1 MALRPLTRWLR
12 RRLGLTGRPKAGIIG
27 SVDTACETFLRGW
40 ALDTADH
47 ERAVGIE
54 VLHRGEIIASGI
66 TDIPREDVA
75 KAGHG
80 RLLTGFRLDLPPS
93 ASFAEGDTVEI
104 RDAATGKP
112 ILGSP
117 VRIDVNPNF
126 VRFRDR
132 LRSLPEAKV
141 ARFMRRH
148 GRAEAP
154 GISIVMPV
162 YNTPP
167 AWLEQAIASV
177 RRQWHE
183 RWELVCVD
191 DCSTTPETAEILARH
206 AAEDRRITLLRT
218 ETNGGISKATNL
230 GVVAAAY
237 DIVAFM
243 DHDDVLEPSALHA
256 MAGAFLREEVDLA
269 YSDEV
274 VTDENT
280 DHFLEFSARP
290 ALSFDYYLC
299 HPYFVHF
306 VACRKALIQAA
317 GGFDESLSVSQDVDF
332 LLRALERAR
341 AVAHLPLFLYRWR
354 THLTSTGHDKR
365 DQVTANTCRALSRS
379 LARIHPGC
387 TVAAGHTF
395 NTYRITWPD
404 VPGRTLIVVPTKN
417 ALSFLKT
424 TVESIERQTGRA
436 DYELVIVDHES
447 DDRATRDY
455 LARLAAEGRARIHP
469 YRGRFNFS
477 RMNNEAVRACGED
490 CPFVLF
496 LNNDVEIVSEGW
508 LARLRSLAGRHDVGA
523 VGPMLVY
530 GNDLVQHAGVVLGL
544 NGPAEHAFKLVP
556 AYLDRVRNAGPNAA
570 LTATRDVSAVT
581 GACLMMRR
589 SVFEEA
595 QGFDET
601 LDIGFNDTDLCLR
614 VGSLG
619 YRILY
624 DGDVVIR
631 HYESATRNAAEA
643 LLKHPENT
651 AAFTARWAEPI
662 AAGDPFY
669 NPQFASEGA
678 DHVLR
683 RNKPLPRQV
692 AIRVRRP
699 SSAKGMLGGA
709 ALGKSLAGFG
719 ESVSA

>member
-317 GGFDESLSVSQDVDF
+317 GASTRACRSRRTWISSCGRWSGPGPSPICRSSSTAGGRISRAPATTSAIRSLPIPAGPCPDPWRGSIP
-332 LLRALERAR
+332 AA
-341 AVAHLPLFLYRWR
+341 RWR
-354 THLTSTGHDKR
+354 RATPSTPTGSR
-365 DQVTANTCRALSRS
+365 GRTCRA
-379 LARIHPGC
+379 
-387 TVAAGHTF
+387 
-395 NTYRITWPD
+395 
-404 VPGRTLIVVPTKN
+404 
-417 ALSFLKT
+417 
-424 TVESIERQTGRA
+424 
-436 DYELVIVDHES
+436 
-447 DDRATRDY
+447 
-455 LARLAAEGRARIHP
+455 
-469 YRGRFNFS
+469 
-477 RMNNEAVRACGED
+477 
-490 CPFVLF
+490 
-496 LNNDVEIVSEGW
+496 
-508 LARLRSLAGRHDVGA
+508 
-523 VGPMLVY
+523 GP
-530 GNDLVQHAGVVLGL
+530 
-544 NGPAEHAFKLVP
+544 
-556 AYLDRVRNAGPNAA
+556 
-570 LTATRDVSAVT
+570 
-581 GACLMMRR
+581 
-589 SVFEEA
+589 
-595 QGFDET
+595 
-601 LDIGFNDTDLCLR
+601 
-614 VGSLG
+614 
-619 YRILY
+619 
-624 DGDVVIR
+624 
-631 HYESATRNAAEA
+631 
-643 LLKHPENT
+643 
-651 AAFTARWAEPI
+651 
-662 AAGDPFY
+662 
-669 NPQFASEGA
+669 
-678 DHVLR
+678 
-683 RNKPLPRQV
+683 
-692 AIRVRRP
+692 
-699 SSAKGMLGGA
+699 
-709 ALGKSLAGFG
+709 
-719 ESVSA
+719 